1 MSIRTQMETIAGQLT
16 QANTFIFGLTGWQN
30 LEADESATFPIVF
43 LDSPITSEDDFK
55 QGGYVEVNYKLNLM
69 FAYKTDLAD
78 TQPQQDVAITNARL
92 LAREFVLRIKAAKD
106 STGTHLFRNVKN
118 TRRTDFQN
126 MFDVNVSGCIL
137 ELSLEP
143 IDESSVCV

>member
-1 MSIRTQMETIAGQLT
+1 MSIRTQIETISGQLSQT
-16 QANTFIFGLTGWQN
+16 NTFIFGLTGWQN
-30 LEADESATFPIVF
+30 LQADEAATFPVVF

-55 QGGYVEVNYKLNLM
+55 QGGYVQVNYKLNLM
-69 FAYKTDLAD
+69 FAYKTSLDD
-78 TQPQQDVAITNARL
+78 TQPQQDAAITNARL
-92 LAREFVLRIKAAKD
+92 LAREFVLRLKAAKD
-106 STGTHLFRNVKN
+106 STGTHLFRNITG

-137 ELSLEP
+137 ELTLEP